1 MKSDKSKYYDIT
13 YIQNLKNTTNEL
25 AKQKQTHRK
34 KQTNK
39 KKPMAT
45 KEERGRNK
53 LGVCD

>member
-39 KKPMAT
+39 KNLWLPK
-45 KEERGRNK
+45 KKGGGIN
-53 LGVCD
+53 

>member
-34 KQTNK
+34 KQTKKFLLFPETNK
-39 KKPMAT
+39 MNPIKSKK
-45 KEERGRNK
+45 
-53 LGVCD
+53 